1 MYRDPHQVSA
11 SIARQV
17 RARASDALYVISVA
31 ARLVE
36 MHPTT
41 LRKYERVGFLEP
53 SRTPGRTRLY
63 SLEDIDRLRQIKR
76 LVEEREMN
84 LAGVQMALDLTNV
97 LREIVTMIDQAVREG
112 MSRVEGGLSHYDYK
126 VRLGAREYSTL
137 TFRIVSAKPVAR
149 ARFALFSVL
158 RNCWSYGYHKLW
170 YRRVMPRLP
179 RRFWE
184 PQSERWLRIDF

>member
-63 SLEDIDRLRQIKR
+63 SLDDIRRLRQIKH

-84 LAGVQMALDLTNV
+84 LAGVQMALDLTE
-97 LREIVTMIDQAVREG
+97 LLSEISTALDQASDMAAFRH
-112 MSRVEGGLSHYDYK
+112 RVQAPLHAAFAT
-126 VRLGAREYSTL
+126 LGALE
-137 TFRIVSAKPVAR
+137 
-149 ARFALFSVL
+149 
-158 RNCWSYGYHKLW
+158 
-170 YRRVMPRLP
+170 
-179 RRFWE
+179 
-184 PQSERWLRIDF
+184 

>member
-41 LRKYERVGFLEP
+41 LRNYERVGFLEP

-63 SLEDIDRLRQIKR
+63 SLEDINRLRQIKR

-84 LAGVQMALDLTNV
+84 LARAQIALDLTD
-97 LREIVTMIDQAVREG
+97 LLSDDSTAIDPGPHV
-112 MSRVEGGLSHYDYK
+112 
-126 VRLGAREYSTL
+126 
-137 TFRIVSAKPVAR
+137 
-149 ARFALFSVL
+149 
-158 RNCWSYGYHKLW
+158 
-170 YRRVMPRLP
+170 
-179 RRFWE
+179 
-184 PQSERWLRIDF
+184 

>member
-53 SRTPGRTRLY
+53 TRTPGRTRLY
-63 SLEDIDRLRQIKR
+63 SLEDINRLRQIKR

-84 LAGVQMALDLTNV
+84 LAGVQMALDLTEV
-97 LREIVTMIDQAVREG
+97 LTELASAIDQAADVASLRR
-112 MSRVEGGLSHYDYK
+112 RVQTPL
-126 VRLGAREYSTL
+126 RAAFATLGALE
-137 TFRIVSAKPVAR
+137 
-149 ARFALFSVL
+149 
-158 RNCWSYGYHKLW
+158 
-170 YRRVMPRLP
+170 
-179 RRFWE
+179 
-184 PQSERWLRIDF
+184 

>member
-63 SLEDIDRLRQIKR
+63 SHADINRLRQIKR

-84 LAGVQMALDLTNV
+84 LAGVQMALDLTE
-97 LREIVTMIDQAVREG
+97 LLSELAAAIDQTPDVASLRR
-112 MSRVEGGLSHYDYK
+112 RVQAPM
-126 VRLGAREYSTL
+126 RAAFATLGAL
-137 TFRIVSAKPVAR
+137 
-149 ARFALFSVL
+149 
-158 RNCWSYGYHKLW
+158 
-170 YRRVMPRLP
+170 
-179 RRFWE
+179 
-184 PQSERWLRIDF
+184 D

>member
-11 SIARQV
+11 SIARQA

-63 SLEDIDRLRQIKR
+63 SLEDINRLRQIKR

-84 LAGVQMALDLTNV
+84 LAGGQMALDLTQM
-97 LREIVTMIDQAVREG
+97 LSEISPPIEQAPTVR
-112 MSRVEGGLSHYDYK
+112 
-126 VRLGAREYSTL
+126 A
-137 TFRIVSAKPVAR
+137 FRSP
-149 ARFALFSVL
+149 
-158 RNCWSYGYHKLW
+158 SYA
-170 YRRVMPRLP
+170 PIP
-179 RRFWE
+179 PPFT
-184 PQSERWLRIDF
+184 I